1 MCKWALEE
9 NNVYVWVF
17 SLLQWNL
24 MARSINV
31 DPLALHNMK
40 RGQSDSIEIVPYS
53 TKSDQTGEFV
63 TMKNV
68 YGNPKEPTFNA
79 FLALAVWVSLNSV
92 FSQKRS
98 KIWNR
103 VQKVLPATCGDDE
116 KA

>member
-31 DPLALHNMK
+31 NPLALHNMK
-40 RGQSDSIEIVPYS
+40 HGQSDSIEIVPYS

-92 FSQKRS
+92 WIQKS
-98 KIWNR
+98 
-103 VQKVLPATCGDDE
+103 E
-116 KA
+116 KLFLKSGAKYGTAS